1 MKTKLTL
8 NVDDKIIARA
18 KRESAK
24 RNISLSAVVEN
35 YLDRFSKYDSTKKN
49 MKPTEPSLLERIRKY
64 TKNAKPLPEN
74 FDYKKAFHDHLDE
87 KYGL

>member
-8 NVDDKIIARA
+8 NVDDKIVARA

-24 RNISLSAVVEN
+24 RNVSLSFVVEN
-35 YLDRFSKYDSTKKN
+35 YLDRFSKNDSHEKTKKN
-49 MKPTEPSLLERIRKY
+49 EPSLLERIRKY
-64 TKNAKPLPEN
+64 THPVEISDEEIEKLKEE
-74 FDYKKAFHDHLDE
+74 HLRE